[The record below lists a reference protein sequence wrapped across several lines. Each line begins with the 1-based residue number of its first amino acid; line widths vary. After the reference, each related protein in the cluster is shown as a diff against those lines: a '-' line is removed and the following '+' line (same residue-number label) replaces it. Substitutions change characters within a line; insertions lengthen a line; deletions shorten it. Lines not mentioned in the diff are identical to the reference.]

1 MEIKNWLKST
11 GVGVVKNTCGHS
23 GRKIL
28 LLAVSQEER
37 EKLIFCML
45 IQIQGS

>member
-11 GVGVVKNTCGHS
+11 GVGVVKNRCGHS

-28 LLAVSQEER
+28 LLAVFQEEIK
-37 EKLIFCML
+37 EKNWFFACWYKFR
-45 IQIQGS
+45 